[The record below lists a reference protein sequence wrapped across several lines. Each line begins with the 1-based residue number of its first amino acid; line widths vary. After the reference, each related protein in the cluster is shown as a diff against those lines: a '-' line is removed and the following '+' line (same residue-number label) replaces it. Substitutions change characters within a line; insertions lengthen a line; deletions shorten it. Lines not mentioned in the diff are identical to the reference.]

1 MGPLTISLLQKYG
14 DKWTHALAINDLY
27 FDFMGPALRSAGIRS
42 NKGPQ
47 AGSAGDGSEAAFQR
61 IRSGSYQTITVAE
74 PLNLQGWQLVDELN
88 RAIQGE
94 ACSGYITS
102 PALVTEEGLKKL
114 GDSNQFDPDSYPG
127 ATFVQPITGAG
138 VDTPLVQMRGIAK
151 RFGGVTALSNVDLDA
166 HAGEVLAIVGDNG
179 AGKSTLIKILTGVYQ
194 PTSGEMFLD
203 QNRVK
208 FASHAD
214 AIQHGIDAVY
224 QTLALA
230 DHLPPAANMFLGNEL
245 TKNVLGMKL
254 LDNKRMRRECERVLM
269 ERLGVK
275 LKSMDA
281 PTESLSGGQR
291 QAVAI
296 ARAVYHEGLR
306 VLVMDEPTA
315 ALGPQE
321 TARTLKLIKTLKEQG
336 LAVILISHSLDDVF
350 EVSDRIHVQRRGQC
364 AGVVMTAQSNNQ
376 EVLGMIVGAKE
387 AA

>member
-1 MGPLTISLLQKYG
+1 MT
-14 DKWTHALAINDLY
+14 D
-27 FDFMGPALRSAGIRS
+27 
-42 NKGPQ
+42 
-47 AGSAGDGSEAAFQR
+47 
-61 IRSGSYQTITVAE
+61 
-74 PLNLQGWQLVDELN
+74 
-88 RAIQGE
+88 
-94 ACSGYITS
+94 
-102 PALVTEEGLKKL
+102 ALVK
-114 GDSNQFDPDSYPG
+114 
-127 ATFVQPITGAG
+127 
-138 VDTPLVQMRGIAK
+138 MRGITK

-194 PTSGEMFLD
+194 PTEGEIFLD
-203 QNRVK
+203 GERVN

-214 AIQHGIDAVY
+214 AIERGIDAVY

-230 DHLPPAANMFLGNEL
+230 DHLDPAANMFLGNEL
-245 TKNVLGMKL
+245 TKKVAGITL
-254 LDNKRMRRECERVLM
+254 LDNKRMRSETERVLM

-275 LKSMDA
+275 LKSLDA

-321 TARTLKLIKTLKEQG
+321 TARTLKLIQTVKAQG

-364 AGVVMTAQSNNQ
+364 VGVVKTADSSTQD
-376 EVLGMIVGAKE
+376 VLGMIVGAEE